1 MRFPVK
7 PPDFRETFRALG
19 LGKLLGFA
27 QHELPEGYPH
37 WDQLRRFPLPR
48 PNVAHAEW
56 WAAIK
61 WVRKSRSHP
70 LPLTDKD
77 GVEFAFSLP
86 PALHQELH
94 EIDCGPGST
103 TLAGTE
109 PVLDSHVWDQY
120 LVRSFVHEAIASSR
134 LEGAL
139 STRATAKEMIRTGRN
154 PRDLS
159 ERMIVNNFMAMQRVQ
174 ELANE
179 KLSKELVFELHRT
192 LTQGTLEKKDSAG
205 RFRLPDEEVR
215 ILDENGEV
223 FHAPP
228 PAGQLGKRMQAMCDF
243 ANGVAPEYFV
253 HPVVRAILL
262 HFWLAYDHP
271 FIDGNGRTARALFYW
286 AMLHSKYSLFELLS
300 ISEVILRSPKRY
312 YLAFLYSETDENDA
326 TYFVVHQM
334 SVIRKAV
341 QGLHAC
347 IALKN
352 AELSQAERLLQH
364 PTTAWNHRQIALMG
378 YALRHP
384 ETAFTVEAHQR
395 SNGIV
400 YETARRDLLDLAEA
414 GLLTK
419 GKHGKAMV
427 FRSALD
433 LPERIKDRSWSRTGR

>member
-1 MRFPVK
+1 MRFPAK
-7 PPDFRETFRALG
+7 PPDFRETLRVLG
-19 LGKLLGFA
+19 LGKLLEIA
-27 QHELPEGYPH
+27 PHELPEGYPH

-61 WVRKSRSHP
+61 WARKFRSHP
-70 LPLTDKD
+70 LPLKDKD
-77 GVEFAFSLP
+77 GIAFNFSVP

-94 EIDCGPGST
+94 EIDCGPVST
-103 TLAGTE
+103 SLAGGE
-109 PVLDSHVWDQY
+109 PLLDSHVWDQY
-120 LVRSFVHEAIASSR
+120 SVRSFMHEAIASSR
-134 LEGAL
+134 LEGAV

-159 ERMIVNNFMAMQRVQ
+159 ERMIANNFMAMQRVRD
-174 ELANE
+174 LANE
-179 KLSKELVFELHRT
+179 KLSKELIFELHRT
-192 LTQGTLEKKDSAG
+192 LTEGTLEKKDGAG
-205 RFRLPDEEVR
+205 RLRRPDEEVQ

-223 FHAPP
+223 FHAPL
-228 PAGQLGKRMQAMCDF
+228 PAGQLGERMQAMCDF
-243 ANGVAPEYFV
+243 ANGLAPEYFI
-253 HPVVRAILL
+253 HPIARAILL

-271 FIDGNGRTARALFYW
+271 FVDGNGRTARALFYW

-326 TYFVVHQM
+326 TYFVVDQV

-341 QGLHAC
+341 QDLHAC
-347 IALKN
+347 IARKN
-352 AELSQAERLLQH
+352 AELTQAEGLLGH
-364 PTTAWNHRQIALMG
+364 RSTTLNHRQIALMS

-414 GLLTK
+414 GLFTK

-433 LPERIKDRSWSRTGR
+433 LPKRVKNLSRSRTDP